1 MFLVMFV
8 RVFFIYDTLLEIILI
23 SVFFSSLVLP
33 VSVVVGFFFK
43 FAVSRPLLLSVHNY
57 LHVLGLLL
65 TN

>member
-23 SVFFSSLVLP
+23 SVFFSLLWSFQCLLLL
-33 VSVVVGFFFK
+33 GFFQ
-43 FAVSRPLLLSVHNY
+43 FAVSRTVLLSVHNY